1 MAVTAGQVKEL
12 REKTGVGM
20 MECKK
25 ALQENDGDLDQAI
38 VWLRERGMS
47 RAQKKAD
54 RIAAEGLVEV
64 FTTPD
69 QQAGVLLEL
78 NCETD
83 FVSKNDDFRKFAKDM
98 AELALNR
105 KAKTVEELET
115 AELDGQPVKDRLS
128 DLIGKIGE
136 NMKLRRVD
144 VVTTD
149 NGVVTGYSHMGGRI
163 GTLVAIEGGQGSEV
177 KELGKDIAM
186 HIAAAAPKYLTSDQV
201 DPQELNVEKEIARK
215 KLAEEG
221 KPDDLI
227 DKILTGQMKKFYKE
241 ICLVE
246 QAFVKDPGVSI
257 EKHVQ
262 SVDKSLKISRFTRFQ
277 LGEGIDKKQENFA
290 EEVQAQLKK

>member
-25 ALQENDGDLDQAI
+25 ALQENDSDLEKAI

-64 FTTPD
+64 YTTSD
-69 QQAGVLLEL
+69 HQAGVLLEL

-83 FVSKNDDFRKFAKDM
+83 FVSKNDDFRKFAKDV
-98 AELALNR
+98 AQLALDR

-115 AELDGQPVKDRLS
+115 AEIDGQLVKDRLS

-136 NMKLRRVD
+136 NMKLRRVE
-144 VVTTD
+144 VVTTN

-177 KELGKDIAM
+177 EELGKDIAM

-201 DPQELNVEKEIARK
+201 DPKELNVEKEIARK

-221 KPDDLI
+221 KADELI
-227 DKILTGQMKKFYKE
+227 DKILSGQMKKFYKE

-246 QAFVKDPGVSI
+246 QPFVKDPGVTV

-262 SVDKSLKISRFTRFQ
+262 SIDKGLKIDRFTRFQ

-290 EEVQAQLKK
+290 EEVHAQLKK